1 MEHSLESLKRSV
13 DMRTIALTST
23 NLREPLGEVVIECKD
38 HGTYTSAGTR
48 YMGKREIWTPCPDC
62 DERRVAE
69 ELQAKANERAERA
82 AKNLA
87 AMIDEALIP
96 PRFIGRSFDN
106 FEAADEKQA
115 KALEIAKRYADN
127 FEDNAKRGSGLIFSG
142 MPGTGKSHLAA
153 AVMQAIMPSNQALYM
168 TCMGMIRAVRGT
180 WRRESETSE
189 SEMLSRF
196 GSVHLLVLDEVGVQY
211 GTDGE
216 QTIIFEVM
224 DRRYRDMKPTILLTN
239 QNAKGFSEFV
249 GERVYDRLREVS
261 TWVTFDWASHRPQK
275 RDEKC

>member
-1 MEHSLESLKRSV
+1 MQMEHSLESLKRSV
-13 DMRTIALTST
+13 DMRTSALKYT
-23 NLREPLGEVVIECKD
+23 NLCEPLGEISIECAD

-48 YMGKREIWTPCPDC
+48 YIGKREIWTPCPDC

-69 ELQAKANERAERA
+69 ERQAKANEKAKHA
-82 AKNLA
+82 ARILA
-87 AMIDEALIP
+87 SMIDEALIP

-106 FEAADEKQA
+106 FDAETPNQL
-115 KALEIAKRYADN
+115 KALGIAKRYAESFDVN
-127 FEDNAKRGSGLIFSG
+127 VKRGAGLIFSG
-142 MPGTGKSHLAA
+142 LPGTGKSHLAA
-153 AVMQAIMPSNQALYM
+153 AVMQAIMPTHQALYM

-196 GSVHLLVLDEVGVQY
+196 GKVPLLVLDEVGVQY

-224 DRRYRDMKPTILLTN
+224 DRRYRDMQPTILLTN
-239 QNAKGFSEFV
+239 QNSKGFSEFV
-249 GERVYDRLREVS
+249 GERVFDRLREVS
-261 TWVTFDWASHRPQK
+261 TWVTFDWPSHREPN
-275 RDEKC
+275 

>member
-13 DMRTIALTST
+13 DMLTST
-23 NLREPLGEVVIECKD
+23 SKYTKLCEPLGEIVIECAD

-48 YMGKREIWTPCPDC
+48 YIGKREIWTPCPDC
-62 DERRVAE
+62 DERRVAD
-69 ELQAKANERAERA
+69 ELQAKADEKAKHA
-82 AKNLA
+82 ARQLA

-106 FEAADEKQA
+106 FNAASAGHE
-115 KALEIAKRYADN
+115 KALDVAKRYAESFD
-127 FEDNAKRGSGLIFSG
+127 DNAKRGAGLIFSG
-142 MPGTGKSHLAA
+142 LPGTGKSHLAA
-153 AVMQAIMPSNQALYM
+153 AVMQAIMPTHQALYM

-189 SEMLSRF
+189 TEMLSRF
-196 GSVHLLVLDEVGVQY
+196 GKVPLLVLDEVGVQY

-224 DRRYRDMKPTILLTN
+224 DRRYRDMQPTILLTN

-261 TWVTFDWASHRPQK
+261 TWVTFDWPSHRPQK
-275 RDEKC
+275 RDAS